1 MQSKT
6 DKRIMAAEKM
16 IKISQV
22 TYDRLKDYGKFRDT
36 FDEVIARV
44 LDQND
49 HWRMAE
55 IVRKAPQPP
64 SSIKKEKTE

>member
-1 MQSKT
+1 
-6 DKRIMAAEKM
+6 MAAEKM

-22 TYDRLKDYGKFRDT
+22 TYDRLKDYGRFRDT

-49 HWRMAE
+49 RLRMAE
-55 IVRKAPQPP
+55 VVRKGSQPP
-64 SSIKKEKTE
+64 SSIKKDKTE

>member
-6 DKRIMAAEKM
+6 DKKTMAAEKM

-36 FDEVIARV
+36 FDEVLARV
-44 LDQND
+44 LDEND
-49 HWRMAE
+49 RFRA
-55 IVRKAPQPP
+55 IRPFPF
-64 SSIKKEKTE
+64 

>member
-6 DKRIMAAEKM
+6 DKKTMAAEKM

-22 TYDRLKDYGKFRDT
+22 TYDRLKDYGRFRDT

-49 HWRMAE
+49 RLRMAE
-55 IVRKAPQPP
+55 VVRKGPQPP
-64 SSIKKEKTE
+64 SSIKKDKTE